1 MNATAQAETSFG
13 NRLLRAVITELAVL
27 SPRYANLNSEAQAE
41 IIDRLRD
48 QLADEIRGLVHAVSA
63 RGYDSVA
70 ATISSVTFREGVKAN
85 LEMVKDAK
93 GVQSL
98 AGSVGESVMIVMC
111 SPAAFI
117 GGMDAVKP
125 TANQRDWTLADDD
138 DKDDE

>member
-1 MNATAQAETSFG
+1 
-13 NRLLRAVITELAVL
+13 
-27 SPRYANLNSEAQAE
+27 
-41 IIDRLRD
+41 
-48 QLADEIRGLVHAVSA
+48 
-63 RGYDSVA
+63 
-70 ATISSVTFREGVKAN
+70 
-85 LEMVKDAK
+85 MVKDAK

-125 TANQRDWTLADDD
+125 TANQSGPRRLRDDD